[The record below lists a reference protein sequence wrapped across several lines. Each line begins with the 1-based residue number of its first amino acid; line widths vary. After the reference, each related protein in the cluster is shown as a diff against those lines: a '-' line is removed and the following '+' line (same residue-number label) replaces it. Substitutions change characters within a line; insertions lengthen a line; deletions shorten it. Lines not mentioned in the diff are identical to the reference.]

1 MYNQIT
7 STVLM
12 IGALVLLFGWI
23 WWLSTRPEN
32 KGKQWG
38 VALIQDLVKKHVSYL
53 MGFVLVTNLAS
64 AGIAAAI
71 SGEHS
76 NPAARMVTHFAIFAV
91 SVFGAFS
98 LLPSWRMAF
107 SKEKI
112 SPGRRAARLMA
123 LAIIFGFA
131 VVAPIANMYLIAHSL
146 KQVPHLNLFF
156 MNMNIFLSDDVYIT
170 ALINS
175 GIELPDNIRAYSPF
189 QGMETILAAEIVVL
203 VLGMSVLFVEVLT
216 APDNHVR
223 TIEQIE
229 EEAAED
235 KKKEEKKDDKKK
247 EEEKPTE
254 NALASNFTK
263 ILAFCNI
270 PYTELIIKNAVNTVE
285 EFSTEDQF
293 TFSNELDDLYANVV
307 KHTSLKTQAEKDK
320 NLEVTEKGIREIFAR
335 SKKNLGI
342 GQQLKARKK

>member
-1 MYNQIT
+1 
-7 STVLM
+7 M
-12 IGALVLLFGWI
+12 IGTLVLLFGWI
-23 WWLSTRPEN
+23 WWLSSRPEN

-71 SGEHS
+71 AGEHS
-76 NPAARMVTHFAIFAV
+76 NPAARMTTHFAIFAV

-107 SKEKI
+107 ASGI
-112 SPGRRAARLMA
+112 TPGRRTARIIA
-123 LAIIFGFA
+123 LVIIASFAIL
-131 VVAPIANMYLIAHSL
+131 APIANMYLIAHSL

-156 MNMNIFLSDDVYIT
+156 MNMNIFLSDDTYIG
-170 ALINS
+170 ALVNS
-175 GIELPDNIRAYSPF
+175 GITLPDNIRAYSPF

-229 EEAAED
+229 EEIEED
-235 KKKEEKKDDKKK
+235 KKKEDDKKDDKDKDKK
-247 EEEKPTE
+247 REPE
-254 NALASNFTK
+254 NALSTNFSK
-263 ILAFCNI
+263 ILAFVSI
-270 PYTELIIKNAVNTVE
+270 PITEAKLKFALGVVE
-285 EFSTEDQF
+285 EFSDTDVI
-293 TFSNELDDLYANVV
+293 TFSNELDELYANVV
-307 KHTSLKTQAEKDK
+307 KHPGLKTEAEKAK
-320 NLEVTEKGIREIFAR
+320 NLKVTEEGIRDIFKR
-335 SKKNLGI
+335 PKSKLGI
-342 GQQLKARKK
+342 GQQLPAKK

>member
-1 MYNQIT
+1 
-7 STVLM
+7 M
-12 IGALVLLFGWI
+12 IAALVCLFGWI
-23 WWLSTRPEN
+23 WWLSSRPEN

-107 SKEKI
+107 ASGI
-112 SPGRRAARLMA
+112 TPGRRTARIIA
-123 LAIIFGFA
+123 LIIIFGFA

-156 MNMNIFLSDDVYIT
+156 MNMNIFLSDDTYIG
-170 ALINS
+170 ALVNS
-175 GIELPDNIRAYSPF
+175 GIPLPDNIRAYSPF
-189 QGMETILAAEIVVL
+189 QGMETILAAEVVVL
-203 VLGMSVLFVEVLT
+203 VLGMGVLFYEVLT

-229 EEAAED
+229 EEVAAED
-235 KKKEEKKDDKKK
+235 KKKEEEKDKPKDDKKR
-247 EEEKPTE
+247 EPE
-254 NALASNFTK
+254 NALSTNFSK
-263 ILAFCNI
+263 ILAFVSI
-270 PYTELIIKNAVNTVE
+270 PITEAKLKFALGVVE
-285 EFSTEDQF
+285 EFSDTDVI
-293 TFSNELDDLYANVV
+293 TFSNELDELYANVV
-307 KHTSLKTQAEKDK
+307 KHPGLKTEAEKAK
-320 NLEVTEKGIREIFAR
+320 NLKVTEEGIRDIFKR
-335 SKKNLGI
+335 PKSKLGI
-342 GQQLKARKK
+342 GQQLPAKK